1 MLKINT
7 SEKYYRPSTHS
18 DGSSAR
24 VARVISNSWFSRL
37 YRIPVG
43 AIDGSESDW
52 LKVAECAAPDG
63 LGLDVAQRGD
73 GMDDHLGEAGRKG
86 APVRGLG
93 DTRLDCAGL
102 ENKKIWDTF

>member
-24 VARVISNSWFSRL
+24 VARVINNSWFSRL

-43 AIDGSESDW
+43 VIDGS
-52 LKVAECAAPDG
+52 LRRLAEGRRVCGADG

-73 GMDDHLGEAGRKG
+73 GTDDHLGEAGRKG

-93 DTRLDCAGL
+93 DTGLDCAGL